1 MPPINLTTT
10 TPAAGPSATGTA
22 ADDGGLSKGAIA
34 GIVIGSVVGAL
45 LLAALLFFCCVLI
58 RRRRRNSQNNSVFNQ
73 PSPKRTPAAPP
84 EVGYLNPP
92 NTVQPAPIGR
102 VARMSALEGTSSDEP
117 NRASG
122 NPVIPAGG
130 GYTSESEAL
139 RESDDLRGGRR
150 SRPETGRRQA
160 SLSSNSIFGGGVGD
174 QTSPESDNQFSS
186 PDGVASGQSEQLTSF
201 KDYYSSDDIHP
212 GDRVSTL
219 WAYQP
224 RASDEFELERGDMLK
239 VVGIWDDGWATGVRI
254 AERAEDYNA
263 EQSTD
268 FRDSGVSSG
277 RVRSDRE
284 GGDIKAFPVRSIWLR
299 KKASFRMLMFC

>member
-1 MPPINLTTT
+1 M
-10 TPAAGPSATGTA
+10 
-22 ADDGGLSKGAIA
+22 
-34 GIVIGSVVGAL
+34 
-45 LLAALLFFCCVLI
+45 
-58 RRRRRNSQNNSVFNQ
+58 
-73 PSPKRTPAAPP
+73 
-84 EVGYLNPP
+84 GYLNPP
-92 NTVQPAPIGR
+92 VAVQPAPAGR

-117 NRASG
+117 NRGGG
-122 NPVIPAGG
+122 NPVIAAGG

-139 RESDDLRGGRR
+139 RESDDLRGRR

-160 SLSSNSIFGGGVGD
+160 SLSSNSIFGGGLGD

-186 PDGVASGQSEQLTSF
+186 PDGIASGQSEQLASF

-212 GDRVSTL
+212 GDKVAVL

-254 AERAEDYNA
+254 TGRAEDYDGQKHM
-263 EQSTD
+263 E

-277 RVRSDRE
+277 RRRSDGE
-284 GGDIKAFPVRSIWLR
+284 VGDIKAFPVSSTCKCEEGVEWMGD
-299 KKASFRMLMFC
+299 SEC